1 MNIGQEIVKELLE
14 GTEKTVAIYGGGF
27 KPPTKGHFEVVKL
40 TLERHPNIDELII
53 YVGGGVRD
61 GITQEQSISIWEIY
75 KPYLSDKV
83 RILTPEVPPV
93 RAVLNYAKNNPDTN
107 VIWILGAREEKE
119 EDLTDIANR
128 TKSIDKYPNLTVDII
143 STPGGVSGTN
153 ARQSLNISKEDF
165 FTFLPDE
172 IEDKKEDV
180 YNILVK
186 NVFQERFVP
195 GPILHEVFE
204 KDLPNVEKV
213 SPTEYIVSNG
223 DDIEAKYYFKLEIP
237 EKQAWSVLWMFTKNN
252 KNQSPEAWKQITAT
266 SYKIIADF
274 LETTKPK
281 SLHIS
286 GNTDT
291 KTNIYKNYIN
301 QLQTIFNN
309 KYRIDNND
317 EFGVV
322 LRSIEESTKFNIKK
336 RMETMNESY
345 DQSLNYFKN
354 GDIFAKSKSERN
366 STLKKYNSRKQLS
379 ELYNIPFKTNILLET
394 FTPQKAPL
402 MDRFVDYT
410 CDRLNID
417 KPKVFV
423 INSPTY
429 SQEYKSFGG
438 YYPQQQ
444 EIKIV
449 VHNRNMADIL
459 RTLAHELVHHMQN
472 LNGEEL
478 NGEDGS
484 STENEAN
491 AMAGIIMREFG
502 RENPEIFE

>member
-1 MNIGQEIVKELLE
+1 MNIGEEIVKELLE
-14 GTEKTVAIYGGGF
+14 GTEKTIAIYGGGF
-27 KPPTKGHFEVVKL
+27 KPPTKGHFEVAK
-40 TLERHPNIDELII
+40 TILERHPNIDEFII
-53 YVGGGVRD
+53 YVGGGIRD

-107 VIWILGAREEKE
+107 VIWVLGARQDKE
-119 EDLTDIANR
+119 EDFLDIANR
-128 TKSIDKYPNLTVDII
+128 TKSIDKYPNLSVDVIT
-143 STPGGVSGTN
+143 SGGGISGTA
-153 ARQSLNISKEDF
+153 ARKALNISKEDF

-186 NVFQERFVP
+186 NTFQERFVP
-195 GPILHEVFE
+195 GPILHE
-204 KDLPNVEKV
+204 
-213 SPTEYIVSNG
+213 G
-223 DDIEAKYYFKLEIP
+223 
-237 EKQAWSVLWMFTKNN
+237 
-252 KNQSPEAWKQITAT
+252 
-266 SYKIIADF
+266 
-274 LETTKPK
+274 
-281 SLHIS
+281 
-286 GNTDT
+286 
-291 KTNIYKNYIN
+291 
-301 QLQTIFNN
+301 
-309 KYRIDNND
+309 
-317 EFGVV
+317 
-322 LRSIEESTKFNIKK
+322 
-336 RMETMNESY
+336 
-345 DQSLNYFKN
+345 
-354 GDIFAKSKSERN
+354 
-366 STLKKYNSRKQLS
+366 
-379 ELYNIPFKTNILLET
+379 

-429 SQEYKSFGG
+429 SQEHKSFGG
-438 YYPQQQ
+438 YYPQEQ
-444 EIKIV
+444 EIKVV

-472 LNGEEL
+472 LNGDEL

-484 STENEAN
+484 NSENEAN
-491 AMAGIIMREFG
+491 ALAGVIMREFG